1 MHQTSTAMSEEDGLD
16 DLGDIDDSSDEGA
29 FFFRSKVARGQFFR
43 VPYVLQKRIRA
54 HTHTQVFMDNS
65 I

>member
-29 FFFRSKVARGQFFR
+29 FFFSIQSST
-43 VPYVLQKRIRA
+43 RA
-54 HTHTQVFMDNS
+54 IF
-65 I
+65 